1 MMKPPKIEVQRMP
14 LTTLIDGVGQGLIR
28 IPRFQ
33 REFVWGRG
41 DIRGLLDSMRKEYPI
56 GTIFLWD
63 APPEYNSLLRD
74 IPALNQPPAKLEHR
88 HKIILDG
95 QQRVTSLYAV
105 IQALQID
112 GEDYGKF
119 VIDLDA
125 DRLAPDDTTY
135 FLFRQPDNQRWVSI
149 RDLLSSNPFK
159 LFRSLTEARQEVFD
173 EVRQTLMT
181 YPFSVVTVSV
191 DNIRDAVM
199 IFERINRRG
208 RRLTR
213 YDLICASLWS
223 HDFDLRERAEKDI
236 LNQLKPSFGKVPE
249 SLVPQALALLAQ
261 DSAADR
267 AQLNLQTDEVQR
279 VWDDTIEGFK
289 SAVDFL
295 RTNLGVARSDFLPYD
310 STLPVLIKYFHEAGT
325 KNIESAEHLRQLSYW
340 FWRSAFSLRFGR
352 SAETRITEDAQWV
365 KQLVAIAEEHR
376 RLQLAEFD
384 LAKTNMRSASAIA
397 RGILCLL
404 ALRQPLHFTS
414 KARINLD
421 TPHFSSFT
429 RAERHHIFPAGYLV
443 DQRKKKY
450 VHALP
455 NFCFIPAD
463 LNKKISD
470 RAPSDYM
477 KEILKGY
484 DSHDEFERVMATHL
498 IPVGDDSGIWT
509 DDYELFLDQR
519 ASLLMDEIRRR
530 CGIGSRIHAQERD
543 LVVNQLEN
551 ALRDTI
557 HETLLKQTAEY
568 WALHIPSHTSDNLQ
582 RKIDQEARK
591 SPGNSAERFDSPR
604 AKLDYCDVTDYA
616 DIILSKTNWLLF
628 QETFSSK
635 GTCDRM
641 FGDLREYRNA
651 LKHNRDMSEIV
662 ALQGQA
668 AIVWLCHALDLDLSE
683 FGIKSPE

>member
-14 LTTLIDGVGQGLIR
+14 LTTLIDGVGQGFIR

-74 IPALNQPPAKLEHR
+74 IPALNQPPAKSEHR

-125 DRLAPDDTTY
+125 DRLAPDDATY
-135 FLFRQPDNQRWVSI
+135 FLFREPDNQRWVSI

-159 LFRSLTEARQEVFD
+159 LFRNLTEARQEVFD

-267 AQLNLQTDEVQR
+267 AQLNLQIHEVQC
-279 VWDDTIEGFK
+279 VWDDTVEGFK

-365 KQLVAIAEEHR
+365 KQLVAIAEEHG

-429 RAERHHIFPAGYLV
+429 RAERHHIFPAGFLV
-443 DQRKKKY
+443 RQRKKKF

-463 LNKKISD
+463 LNKQISD

-477 KEILKGY
+477 AEIRDKY
-484 DSHDEFERVMATHL
+484 SDSKEFERVMHSHL
-498 IPVGDDSGIWT
+498 IPVDDDSGIWT
-509 DDYELFLDQR
+509 DDYDLFLQQR
-519 ASLLMDEIRRR
+519 AAWLIREIRRL
-530 CGIGSRIHAQERD
+530 CGLGRAIDSEQRD
-543 LVVNQLEN
+543 TEINRLEI
-551 ALRDTI
+551 ALRDLI
-557 HETLLKQTAEY
+557 HQQLAARSADYWKHNIPGDIRKRAEQRII
-568 WALHIPSHTSDNLQ
+568 AVASKTPGAPQLHQ
-582 RKIDQEARK
+582 V
-591 SPGNSAERFDSPR
+591 SPR
-604 AKLDYCDVTDYA
+604 KRLDSLDVGDYVA
-616 DIILSKTNWLLF
+616 VIVRKDNWSAF
-628 QETFSSK
+628 AP
-635 GTCDRM
+635 M
-641 FGDLREYRNA
+641 FKNKNDCEHYLRRFNIFRA
-651 LKHNRDMSEIV
+651 AVKHNQKVDPLLASQGETAILWLRR
-662 ALQGQA
+662 ALG
-668 AIVWLCHALDLDLSE
+668 LD
-683 FGIKSPE
+683 